1 MKIIQI
7 GSYPLDTKLIRGGVE
22 ASIYGISKELS
33 RENEVVVIDLPR
45 LNISKDYQ
53 EKIGSIEVYRFK
65 NYHTNNRHTIK
76 RLADILELIDKLNPD
91 VCHIHGTNLIEF
103 NLFKRL
109 KSKGYKVGLTVHG
122 LAHVEKMNL
131 WKKKRNLPIF
141 LKYIY
146 SSIIEFKLLSK
157 AKSIIVDTEYVKLAI
172 EDYRK
177 QKKIFVFPDFHVIP
191 QGIVASYFKLQS
203 QIEKSKFHLLCVGAI
218 NERKGQL
225 LLVEAFAKAYQT
237 CPNLRLTIAGIKSD
251 KAYFNQLDQLVLNKH
266 LAEVISVKADLSFEE
281 IQKLYTESGVFVLH
295 TQEESQGIVFCQA
308 MAAGLPI
315 VSTSVGGVPY
325 VVKDNVNGLLSSYGD
340 IDTFAQNIIKLVSDD
355 NLRTSI
361 INKNIQTALN
371 YS

>member
-157 AKSIIVDTEYVKLAI
+157 AKSIIVDTE
-172 EDYRK
+172 
-177 QKKIFVFPDFHVIP
+177 
-191 QGIVASYFKLQS
+191 
-203 QIEKSKFHLLCVGAI
+203 
-218 NERKGQL
+218 
-225 LLVEAFAKAYQT
+225 
-237 CPNLRLTIAGIKSD
+237 
-251 KAYFNQLDQLVLNKH
+251 
-266 LAEVISVKADLSFEE
+266 
-281 IQKLYTESGVFVLH
+281 
-295 TQEESQGIVFCQA
+295 
-308 MAAGLPI
+308 
-315 VSTSVGGVPY
+315 
-325 VVKDNVNGLLSSYGD
+325 
-340 IDTFAQNIIKLVSDD
+340 
-355 NLRTSI
+355 
-361 INKNIQTALN
+361 
-371 YS
+371 